1 MHRKL
6 YFLFFIFFAAP
17 AFAQGTEGISWD
29 EVYIND
35 KIKLTITQSEFEK
48 RYKKADSITDAY
60 DYDICPGKDVENIK
74 MYFYR
79 GIKYELENG
88 TLNFRSIDFSK
99 RKAMYFAIDGDWFD
113 HTTSLKS
120 FHRSFPEE
128 SQYVEDIE
136 DENGEEFQRIVIFP
150 KNLSEDYEWNF
161 DFRNGKL
168 FSIEFV
174 PNCQ

>member
-1 MHRKL
+1 MHSRI
-6 YFLFFIFFAAP
+6 YFFLLFIFTLP
-17 AFAQGTEGISWD
+17 VFAQGTEGIAWE

-35 KIKLTITQSEFEK
+35 KIKLTVSQSDFEK
-48 RYKKADSITDAY
+48 RYKKADSISDAF
-60 DYDICPGKDVENIK
+60 DEDICPGKVLEDIK
-74 MYFYR
+74 MYYYR

-88 TLNFRSIDFSK
+88 TLNFRSIDFTK
-99 RKAMYFAIDGDWFD
+99 RKAMYFAIEGDWFD

-128 SQYVEDIE
+128 SKYVEDLE

-150 KNLSEDYEWNF
+150 KNMAAAYEWNF
-161 DFRNGKL
+161 DFKNGKL
-168 FSIEFV
+168 RSIEFV